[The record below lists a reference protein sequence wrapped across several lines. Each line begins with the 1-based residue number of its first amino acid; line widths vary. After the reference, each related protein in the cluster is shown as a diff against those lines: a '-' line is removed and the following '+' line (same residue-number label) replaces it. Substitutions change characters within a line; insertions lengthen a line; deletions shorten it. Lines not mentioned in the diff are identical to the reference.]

1 MTRRRPKPRQL
12 ALAFP
17 VDARRSPRMGRPPK
31 PGSVSHRVR
40 ETFDGA
46 RAALH
51 VTVRVARNVPSLRS
65 QRGFAVVAHALKAEA
80 RRGELRVVHYSVQG
94 NHVHLVVEAD
104 DRVAL
109 ARRMQGFSIRL
120 AKRINRDV
128 MRRRRGKVL
137 DHRYHAR
144 VLATPSAVRN
154 AIAYVLF
161 NHAHHVKTD
170 DRGLLDPFSSAR
182 IETHFAHEVRVPK
195 WSPGTGPPPLS
206 TPSTWLLRAGYR
218 RAGRIANPFAR

>member
-1 MTRRRPKPRQL
+1 MARTVPNLRR
-12 ALAFP
+12 
-17 VDARRSPRMGRPPK
+17 
-31 PGSVSHRVR
+31 
-40 ETFDGA
+40 
-46 RAALH
+46 
-51 VTVRVARNVPSLRS
+51 
-65 QRGFAVVAHALKAEA
+65 QRGFRAVEHALKAEA

-161 NHAHHVKTD
+161 NHAHHTPTA
-170 DRGLLDPFSSAR
+170 DRALLDPFSSAR
-182 IETHFAHEVRVPK
+182 TETHFAHEVRVPK
-195 WSPGTGPPPLS
+195 WSPGTGPAPLS